1 MADTNVTE
9 RVSPILDV
17 DKIRQ
22 DFPVLSKT
30 IHGKPLIYL
39 DNGAT
44 TQKPWVVINRVKEF
58 DSDEYGTVRRG
69 AYKLCEDSTKYY
81 EETRQK
87 VADLLGTPN
96 KNEIIFTSGTTQSIN
111 LVAHS
116 FSRRFINKGD
126 EIIISNIEHHANT
139 VPWQIVCQERGAKLK
154 VIPVNDSGELIME
167 EYEKLLSDKTRIVAV
182 NHVSNALGTVN
193 PVKEITEKAHSAGAK
208 VLIDGAQSAPHLK
221 INVKE
226 LDCDF
231 YTFSGHKMYG
241 PSGIGGLYGRM
252 ELLEEMPP
260 YVTGGDMI
268 MQVTLEKTTYAK
280 PPAKFEAGTPPISQV
295 VGLGA
300 AIDYITDIGL
310 DKICDYELELLEYGT
325 EVLSQVPDLRII
337 GNAKDKASIISF
349 YHDAVHPHDIVT
361 LMDQEGIELRGG
373 HHCAQP
379 TMIRFGVPATARA
392 SMSFYNKKE
401 ELDALAEAMKKAVK
415 MFAG

>member
-1 MADTNVTE
+1 
-9 RVSPILDV
+9 
-17 DKIRQ
+17 
-22 DFPVLSKT
+22 
-30 IHGKPLIYL
+30 
-39 DNGAT
+39 
-44 TQKPWVVINRVKEF
+44 
-58 DSDEYGTVRRG
+58 
-69 AYKLCEDSTKYY
+69 
-81 EETRQK
+81 
-87 VADLLGTPN
+87 
-96 KNEIIFTSGTTQSIN
+96 
-111 LVAHS
+111 VAHS
-116 FSRRFINKGD
+116 FSRRFINEGD

-139 VPWQIVCQERGAKLK
+139 VPWQIACQERGAKLK
-154 VIPVNDSGELIME
+154 VIPVSDSGELIME

-193 PVKEITEKAHSAGAK
+193 PVKEITEKAHAVGAK
-208 VLIDGAQSAPHLK
+208 VLIDGAQSTPHLK
-221 INVKE
+221 LNVKE
-226 LDCDF
+226 LGCDF

-295 VGLGA
+295 IGLGA
-300 AIDYITDIGL
+300 AIDYITAIGL
-310 DKICDYELELLEYGT
+310 DKIFEYELELLEYGT
-325 EVLSQVPDLRII
+325 KVLKQVPGLRII

-349 YHDAVHPHDIVT
+349 YHDSVHPHDIVT

-415 MFAG
+415 MFEG